1 MVLEKDVDILI
12 TKTDELKIE
21 VSTLMNNYDDLY
33 VDIKNQQIQIDYI
46 EGLIQPGSDKFK
58 DLDARLTKLE
68 LDAKNI
74 KVDINA
80 LQVE

>member
-1 MVLEKDVDILI
+1 MVLETDVDILI

-68 LDAKNI
+68 LDAKSI

-80 LQVE
+80 L

>member
-1 MVLEKDVDILI
+1 MVLETDVDILI

-68 LDAKNI
+68 LDAKSI